1 MKALEAAQAKMRADG
16 QPQQAI
22 DVFSSFYRQLEHG
35 ASGIIAEADVDPLA
49 GIVSLSS
56 LNYDTEQLRAAAA
69 QTVVIKLNGGLGTG
83 MGMEQ
88 AKSLLPVKHQLSF
101 LDLII
106 DQIKHVRSTLDVQ
119 TPLLFMNSF
128 RTREDTLAVLAKHPG
143 IEVEGLPLDFV
154 QNREPKLLAETLEP
168 VSWPKNP
175 SLEWCPPGHADIYT
189 ALDSSGILDQ
199 LLAAGMRYASI
210 SNSDNLGANPDPAMM
225 AWFAESGAPYA
236 AEVCRR
242 TPADV
247 KGGYL
252 VVRKSDGRLIL
263 RETAQTADEDAERAA
278 DLSVHRYFHTNN
290 LWFDLQ
296 ALRRELDR
304 TAGVLDLPLIR
315 NVKNVDPTDSSS
327 PKVIQIESAMG
338 AAVSVFDGAQAIE
351 VDRARFL
358 PVKSTNDLLLLRSD
372 VYDVGSDYQM
382 RSRLDDVPS
391 VDLDSKYYKTIADF
405 DKRIAFPVSLVHAE
419 SFKVRGDWTFGEGV
433 VVRGKVELTDE
444 GGPRHIESGTV
455 LSGV

>member
-22 DVFSSFYRQLEHG
+22 DVFSAFYRQLEHG
-35 ASGIIAEADVDPLA
+35 ASGLIAEADIEPLA
-49 GIVSLSS
+49 NIPSLEE
-56 LNYDTEQLRAAAA
+56 LNYSAEELRAAAG

-101 LDLII
+101 LDLIV
-106 DQIKHVRSTLDVQ
+106 DQIQYVRSSLGVR

-128 RTREDTLAVLAKHPG
+128 RTRADTLEVLAKHPDLA
-143 IEVEGLPLDFV
+143 VDDLPLDFV
-154 QNREPKLLAETLEP
+154 QNREPKLLEDTLEP
-168 VSWPKNP
+168 VSWLADPA
-175 SLEWCPPGHADIYT
+175 LEWCPPGHADIYT
-189 ALDSSGILDQ
+189 ALDSSGILDK

-225 AWFAESGAPYA
+225 AWFAQTGAPYA

-252 VVRKSDGRLIL
+252 VVRRSDGRLIL
-263 RETAQTADEDAERAA
+263 RETAQTAPEDAARAA
-278 DLSVHRYFHTNN
+278 DLTVHRYFHTNN

-296 ALRRELDR
+296 ALRAELDR
-304 TAGVLDLPLIR
+304 TGGVLDLPLIR
-315 NVKNVDPTDSSS
+315 NAKTVDPTDSTS

-338 AAVSVFDGAQAIE
+338 AAVSLFDGAQAIE

-382 RSRLDDVPS
+382 RSRLDDVPA
-391 VDLDSKYYKTIADF
+391 VDLDSRYYKNMADF
-405 DKRIAFPVSLVHAE
+405 DKRIAFPVSLVNAE
-419 SFKVRGDWTFGEGV
+419 SFTVRGDWTFGEGV
-433 VVRGKVELTDE
+433 VVRGKVALADE
-444 GGPRHIESGTV
+444 GGPRHVDSGTV